1 MPDAGDQKICPD
13 CAEPVRAAARVCRF
27 CGYRFDVAEAKRL
40 EEERR
45 AAAPWWKRAAYAAK
59 DAWDETER
67 KEGPRVRT
75 RTPASCCG
83 CSCGSVLAI
92 LVTAAA
98 LGLAIR
104 GTVGV
109 VYATMFTISASVA
122 ATHAVNLIMRQRVVQ
137 RLLHVPSSTAP

>member
-1 MPDAGDQKICPD
+1 MPDTGDQKICPD

-27 CGYRFDVAEAKRL
+27 CGYRFDVAEEKRL

-45 AAAPWWKRAAYAAK
+45 AQATWWERAAYAVK
-59 DAWDETER
+59 DAWDDAQS

-92 LVTAAA
+92 LVIAAS

-109 VYATMFTISASVA
+109 VYASMFTISASVVA
-122 ATHAVNLIMRQRVVQ
+122 VHAVNLMMRQRVVQ
-137 RLLHVPSSTAP
+137 RLLRIRSSTVP